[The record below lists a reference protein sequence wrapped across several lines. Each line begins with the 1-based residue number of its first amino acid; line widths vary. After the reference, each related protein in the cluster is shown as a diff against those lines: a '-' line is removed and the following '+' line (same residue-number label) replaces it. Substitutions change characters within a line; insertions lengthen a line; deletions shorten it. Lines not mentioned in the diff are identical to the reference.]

1 MTAFETFSGSLLHS
15 ESAVDKI
22 LKELG
27 FSASD
32 EQDEQIPSMLFMCLG
47 ITWREKNLLYQQ
59 ILLQKTILEAKLSF
73 PLHHLGSN
81 FHVPGTWMGIDV
93 YGWASQ

>member
-1 MTAFETFSGSLLHS
+1 MKARKQGMTAFEAFSGSLLHS

-47 ITWREKNLLYQQ
+47 ITWREKKSV
-59 ILLQKTILEAKLSF
+59 ISTDSIAKDNFRSKVVF
-73 PLHHLGSN
+73 P
-81 FHVPGTWMGIDV
+81 
-93 YGWASQ
+93 ASPFREQFPCARYMDGY